1 MPVDEILLERT
12 RRSLSALAISCEN
25 RREQA
30 LGIIDK
36 LDKIMTTESG
46 KIPIDDDTGEVMEDS
61 RRDMIY
67 DACIPVAE
75 KLLNPPKPKRA
86 DSLTDPI

>member
-1 MPVDEILLERT
+1 MPVDEVQLEVI
-12 RRSLSALAISCEN
+12 RRSLSALAISCES

-46 KIPIDDDTGEVMEDS
+46 KIPTDDDTGEVMESS

-86 DSLTDPI
+86 DTLTDPI